1 MKITIIDHLKKV
13 LRHEQWATRAIL
25 ETLRSAA
32 HPPPRAVRLMSH
44 IIGAEIVWLA
54 RIEGQASTQPVWP
67 EWLLVEL
74 IDQARMLEEPWA
86 RYLASLTAEDL
97 GREVTYTNSRGERFG
112 SSLHDIITHLGL
124 HAAYHRGQVN
134 AALREADL
142 EPPAVDYIHA
152 ARNGFI

>member
-1 MKITIIDHLKKV
+1 MNLTIIDHLKKV

-25 ETLRSAA
+25 ETLRSSG
-32 HPPPRAVRLMSH
+32 HPPQRAVRLMSH
-44 IIGAEIVWLA
+44 IIGAEMVWLA
-54 RIEGQASTQPVWP
+54 RIEGKASTQPVWP
-67 EWLLVEL
+67 EWSLDEL
-74 IDQARMLEEPWA
+74 IDHSRLLEEPWT

-97 GREVTYTNSRGERFG
+97 GREVTYTNSRGEKFG
-112 SSLHDIITHLGL
+112 SSIHDIISHLGL

-142 EPPAVDYIHA
+142 QPPAIDYIHA

>member
-1 MKITIIDHLKKV
+1 MNVTIIDHLKKV
-13 LRHEQWATRAIL
+13 LRHEQWATHAML
-25 ETLRSAA
+25 ETLRSAG
-32 HPPPRAVRLMSH
+32 HTPPRAVRLLSH

-54 RIEGQASTQPVWP
+54 RIEGRTTTQPVWP
-67 EWLLVEL
+67 EWSLAEL
-74 IDQARMLEEPWA
+74 IEQARMLEEPWTG
-86 RYLASLTAEDL
+86 YLAALTAEDL
-97 GREVTYTNSRGERFG
+97 GREVTYTNSKGERFG

-142 EPPAVDYIHA
+142 QPPAIDYIHA